1 MQKTITYTCI
11 LLLLLHFKATAQLP
25 GTKIYSIENGNTS
38 QLKINSLCQL
48 ANGYI
53 LAATSHGLFRF
64 NGLNFEKI
72 YQAHSLP
79 DTVNVVC
86 ELNADTTLVGFSN
99 GSIGVLYSNYIQPA
113 VFEEG
118 FPQAAITKIIKA
130 PNGVVWIGTAG
141 EGLYYYKKKRLYNI
155 NEDDGLSDLYIYDML
170 AYSNGSVVAS
180 TDRGMN
186 ICEAVENHKMVK
198 VISSRN
204 GLADNIVR
212 CLEPAGDKK
221 VWAGMQDAG
230 VACYDLSSMG
240 LSKTKTVWQYGQVND
255 IVYTNQHLYI
265 ATETNGFLSYTLHN
279 GVILNTPPARS
290 EQLKKINCL
299 LYDREGNIWAGGDNK
314 LLRTSGAK
322 LEAIKHFN
330 KKDAENI
337 HCLLWTSDNALWY
350 NEKNSLVKLANTEN
364 GLQEQKFALPETFA
378 KNISS
383 LYKDKNGNMWTGS
396 MGGGIILLNT
406 EKTMQTKLAQL
417 PQLLNG
423 NIISLS
429 GTGDTVWISSLEG
442 TLSASVKDQQIQFTS
457 YDHIESIKNKYV
469 YNILPDSRN
478 RVWFATDGNGIALY
492 ANKEFKNIPGENEYG
507 TVVYK
512 LVQDKAGNIWFST
525 FDKGLVK
532 YDGKQFIHYNLDNGL
547 SDMNI
552 SGLAVTGNN
561 ITVFHKNSIDL
572 LNIATGLVNT
582 IDAEQGIGE
591 INSELN
597 TVTFD
602 NSDNIYFVADS
613 LLYRYNAG
621 ANKMMQPEIIIDKV
635 QLFLKDIE
643 IESGH
648 LFGYDENNL
657 GFFFT
662 GIFFSNP
669 SKIKYQYKLEGYDK
683 DWVSTNDH
691 VKNFPRLLPGGY
703 TFKVRVSLNENFSK
717 YSEASFVFSIAK
729 PFWQQWWFLVFCGA
743 VLTGIV
749 YVIIKEREKNI
760 NRNNRIEKDKIQ
772 SQLQTLR
779 NQINPHFLFNSFNT
793 LISEIEDNPDKAV
806 TYVEHLSDFY
816 RNIVNNREK
825 DLITLQEEIH
835 ILNDYCFIQQKR
847 YGNALQIFN
856 RVAETEK
863 RKFLIVPLALQLL
876 FENAVKH
883 NAMSATMPL
892 NIEMYIDDS
901 GKLVVKNN
909 IKEKLNAEK
918 GTSMGLENIQ
928 KRYLL
933 LTGKSIE
940 VEKTGSHFIVKIP
953 LLKNI
958 V

>member
-1 MQKTITYTCI
+1 MQKIFIYTCI
-11 LLLLLHFKATAQLP
+11 LLLLLCSSVTAQLP

-38 QLKINSLCQL
+38 QLKINSLCQFT
-48 ANGYI
+48 NGYI

-64 NGLNFEKI
+64 NGLSFEKI
-72 YQAHSLP
+72 YKAHSLP

-86 ELNADTTLVGFSN
+86 QLNEDSALVGFSN
-99 GSIGVLYSNYIQPA
+99 GSIGLLYSNYIQQMTL
-113 VFEEG
+113 EEG
-118 FPQAAITKIIKA
+118 FPKAAITKIIKD
-130 PNGVVWIGTAG
+130 PGGVVWISTAG
-141 EGLYYYKKKRLYNI
+141 EGVYFYKNKRLYNI
-155 NEDDGLSDLYIYDML
+155 DEDDGLSDAYVYDIINYDKGQVM
-170 AYSNGSVVAS
+170 AA
-180 TDRGMN
+180 TDRGIN
-186 ICEAVENHKMVK
+186 ICTAETNRK
-198 VISSRN
+198 VIRTISSKD

-212 CLEPAGDKK
+212 SLSLAGDKK

-230 VACYDLSSMG
+230 AACYDPANIQAAG
-240 LSKTKTVWQYGQVND
+240 KKPVWIYGQVND
-255 IVYTNQHLYI
+255 IIYNNQHLYI
-265 ATETNGFLSYTLHN
+265 ATEAHGLLSYTLHN
-279 GVILNTPPARS
+279 GGMLNTLPAKS

-314 LLRTSGAK
+314 LIRTSGAK
-322 LEAIKHFN
+322 LEAIMHFN

-337 HCLLWTSDNALWY
+337 HCLLWTDDNALWY
-350 NEKNSLVKLANTEN
+350 NEKNNLVKLSNTEN
-364 GLQEQKFALPETFA
+364 GWQEKKFVLPEAFA

-383 LYKDKNGNMWTGS
+383 LYKDKNGNIWMGS
-396 MGGGIILLNT
+396 MGAGIRLLNA
-406 EKTMQTKLAQL
+406 EKSLQTQL
-417 PQLLNG
+417 NQIPQLLNG

-429 GTGDTVWISSLEG
+429 GLGDTVWISSLEG
-442 TLSASVKDQQIQFTS
+442 TFSASIKEQQIQFTS

-469 YNILPDSRN
+469 YNILPDDHD
-478 RVWFATDGNGIALY
+478 RVWFATDGNGIAVY
-492 ANKEFKNIPGENEYG
+492 ENGRFKNIPGENEYG

-512 LVQDKAGNIWFST
+512 LTQDKTGNIWFST
-525 FDKGLVK
+525 FDKGLAK
-532 YDGKQFIHYNLDNGL
+532 YDGHQFTHYNLDNGL

-561 ITVFHKNSIDL
+561 MTVFHKNSIDL
-572 LNIATGLVNT
+572 LNITTGLVNT

-602 NSDNIYFVADS
+602 NRDNIYFVADS

-621 ANKMMQPEIIIDKV
+621 ANKMMQPEIIIDNV
-635 QLFLKDIE
+635 QLFLRDIE
-643 IESGH
+643 IKSGH
-648 LFGYDENNL
+648 SFSYDENNL
-657 GFFFT
+657 SFFFT

-691 VKNFPRLLPGGY
+691 VKNFPRLLPANY
-703 TFKVRVSLNENFSK
+703 VFKVRVSLNENFSR
-717 YSEASFVFSIAK
+717 YSEASFTFSIAK
-729 PFWQQWWFLVFCGA
+729 PFWQQWWFLILCGVA
-743 VLTGIV
+743 LTGIV
-749 YVIIKEREKNI
+749 YIIIKEREKNI

-793 LISEIEDNPDKAV
+793 LISEIEDDPDKAV

-825 DLITLQEEIH
+825 DLITLQEEMD
-835 ILNDYCFIQQKR
+835 ILNDYSFIQQKR

-856 RVAETEK
+856 HVPDAER

-883 NAMSATMPL
+883 NAVSTAMPL
-892 NIEMYIDDS
+892 HIEMYIHDS
-901 GKLVVKNN
+901 DKLVVKNN
-909 IKEKLNAEK
+909 IKQKLNPEK

-940 VEKTGSHFIVKIP
+940 VEKTNTHFIVKIP
-953 LLKNI
+953 LLKNFT
-958 V
+958 